1 MELHEIYGREYH
13 RGTYKAQSAIRDD
26 FSIVESVAGRFFRII
41 NSLWQPQSIIE
52 IGCSSGAMLEPFRE
66 AGIEVF
72 GVDGDYTAFLDGIR
86 ADIPEEFFQVHDLR
100 EPYHPPKKYGVCLC
114 IETLEHIEP
123 EFASVAVDSICRCS
137 DRLFITAAAPGQGGI
152 GHVNLL
158 PIGKWAA
165 QFRERGFRRK
175 RRTRLPEEIRGWPTL
190 LVMER

>member
-1 MELHEIYGREYH
+1 MELSKMYGPEYH
-13 RGTYKAQSAIRDD
+13 KGTYKAQSVVRAD
-26 FSIVESVAGRFFRII
+26 FPLRESAAGRFFRII
-41 NSLWQPQSIIE
+41 NGLWQPQTVIE
-52 IGCSSGAMLEPFRE
+52 IGCSSGAMLEPFHE
-66 AGIEVF
+66 AGIEVR

-86 ADIPEEFFQVHDLR
+86 ANIPEEFFQVHDLR
-100 EPYHPPKKYGVCLC
+100 EPYHPSKKYDMCLC

-123 EFASVAVDSICRCS
+123 EFAAVALDSICRCS

-165 QFRERGFRRK
+165 QFRERGFRK
-175 RRTRLPEEIRGWPTL
+175 RRRGRLPEEIRKWPTL